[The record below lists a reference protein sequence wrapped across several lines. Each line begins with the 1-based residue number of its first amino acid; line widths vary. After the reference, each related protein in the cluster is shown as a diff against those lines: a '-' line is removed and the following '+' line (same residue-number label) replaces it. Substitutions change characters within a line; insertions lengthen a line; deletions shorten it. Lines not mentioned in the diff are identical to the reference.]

1 MKKTLKAMVSVLMAV
16 VISVTSLCTMASAQV
31 SISDLPKSY
40 YNWEA
45 IEKAVL
51 NGGDYEK
58 YISEEA
64 TGVGNQ
70 LIRRVVTLDN
80 MFDRDIVCD
89 RDLKKVKGADKYTHG
104 DVVKCTLSSL
114 HWLLNESANGTF
126 NYELFTYADLVWYL
140 KTYCGYTDKQC
151 EVFKDEAVEY
161 ILNAINP
168 LFDSLNNYYSKS
180 LAKTYSPTG
189 YVTRHYTKEEAE
201 KYWDKIVLVFD
212 EAPCTYTNVALSAGG
227 TTRKFG
233 YKAHYK
239 LVNVLDMN
247 DNQVYYDLAGRGITK
262 ADVMSG
268 NLATGYYLETSTEN
282 AQKVMNGEKVTTP
295 STDTKP
301 TVATRKAA
309 KTLLNKVKAGLNGG
323 TVKMSNAEYKKLRT
337 LYKAVDMPAS
347 VVKGKTFNKNLK
359 IALIQKLNY
368 ALPYM
373 TAKQVSSLRS
383 QLKAILA

>member
-1 MKKTLKAMVSVLMAV
+1 MKKTLKAMVSVLMATI
-16 VISVTSLCTMASAQV
+16 ISVTSLCTMASAQV

-51 NGGDYEK
+51 SGGDYEK

-70 LIRRVVTLDN
+70 LIKRVVTLDN
-80 MFDRDIVCD
+80 MFDREVAN
-89 RDLKKVKGADKYTHG
+89 RDLTKIRGADKYTHG

-161 ILNAINP
+161 ILNVINP

-239 LVNVLDMN
+239 LVNIFDMKE
-247 DNQVYYDLAGRGITK
+247 DQVYYDLAGRGITK
-262 ADVMSG
+262 ADVLSG
-268 NLATGYYLETSTEN
+268 ICATGYYLETSTKN

-295 STDTKP
+295 NTDTKP
-301 TVATRKAA
+301 TAAARKAA
-309 KTLLNKVKAGLNGG
+309 KTLINKTKLGLNKG
-323 TVKMSNAEYKKLRT
+323 TVKMSTAEYKKLRT

-359 IALIQKLNY
+359 IAIVQKLNY